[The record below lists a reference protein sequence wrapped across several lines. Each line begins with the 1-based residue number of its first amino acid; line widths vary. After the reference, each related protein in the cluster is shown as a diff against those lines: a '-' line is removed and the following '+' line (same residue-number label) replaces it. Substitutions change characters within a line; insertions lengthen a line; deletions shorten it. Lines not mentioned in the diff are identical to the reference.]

1 MNPLDAFYSEIIDP
15 TNFIKNF
22 PDMDG
27 FRLWLKQGDIND
39 FKSTMNVFD
48 NHELYEHC
56 IVIQEVIDQKV
67 DIMLSGLGFD

>member
-39 FKSTMNVFD
+39 LKETLSIFEKNDLF
-48 NHELYEHC
+48 EHC
-56 IVIQEVIDQKV
+56 IVIQEVIDEKV
-67 DIMLSGLGFD
+67 DIMLSGFGFD